1 MMKIICATTNAINR
15 KTPKI
20 ATDPGV
26 RKLFEEL
33 ASTELMRPVL
43 AGRIVFDLI
52 FFALILRGIIQT
64 LALKNFPCLLLQI
77 YFAKLKPIS
86 NACRNVECL

>member
-1 MMKIICATTNAINR
+1 MMKIICAKTKAR
-15 KTPKI
+15 KRRTPMM
-20 ATDPGV
+20 ATEPGV

-33 ASTELMRPVL
+33 ASTEFVRLVL

-52 FFALILRGIIQT
+52 FFALILRGIVQT
-64 LALKNFPCLLLQI
+64 HALKNFPYLLLQI

-86 NACRNVECL
+86 NSYRNIECL